1 MHQSKGREPVIL
13 RSRRNIIF
21 IHLTILD
28 DLSAVALATSMINKT
43 HKIVSIEGLSGF
55 IELGM
60 LQSVVGKS
68 FRFVMASGFAN
79 WQLPSRNPLMTN

>member
-1 MHQSKGREPVIL
+1 M
-13 RSRRNIIF
+13 
-21 IHLTILD
+21 
-28 DLSAVALATSMINKT
+28 LATSMINKT

-60 LQSVVGKS
+60 LQSAVGKS

-79 WQLPSRNPLMTN
+79 WLTGVTAYIHGHAMVCTSAV